1 MRRCALAMSAPANHA
16 STTVCRMPNA
26 RIAIT
31 RPAIVRRLRSR
42 CRKMFLKT
50 SRRNMS
56 AGNELALVEVR
67 HVPRRLHGVRVVA
80 HHDDGLPHLGVEP
93 AEQRQHLL

>member
-31 RPAIVRRLRSR
+31 RPAMVRRLRSR
-42 CRKMFLKT
+42 WRKMFLKM
-50 SRRNMS
+50 SRANMS
-56 AGNELALVEVR
+56 AGDELALLEVR
-67 HVPRRLHGVRVVA
+67 HVARRFDRVRVVA
-80 HHDDGLPHLGVEP
+80 HHDDGLAHLGVEP
-93 AEQRQHLL
+93 AQERQHV